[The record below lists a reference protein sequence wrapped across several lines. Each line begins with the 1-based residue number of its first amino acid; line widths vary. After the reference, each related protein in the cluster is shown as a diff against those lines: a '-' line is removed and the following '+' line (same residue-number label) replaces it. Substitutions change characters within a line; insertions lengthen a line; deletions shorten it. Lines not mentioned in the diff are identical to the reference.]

1 MTGGEAENFLGNQTV
16 QPDQTVRSTD
26 CNDRAVLIVHDSIT
40 QRDIA
45 LDPEKIT
52 GCPRRARVL
61 WVSGT
66 HATSAGPYKG
76 S

>member
-1 MTGGEAENFLGNQTV
+1 MTGGEAENFLGDQTI
-16 QPDQTVRSTD
+16 QPDQTVGSID
-26 CNDRAVLIVHDSIT
+26 CDRRAVLLVHDSIT

-45 LDPEKIT
+45 LDPEEIT
-52 GCPRRARVL
+52 GCPERAGVL